1 MRDSLAAVGGELLIA
16 SEPGVGT
23 TVSGTIPLRRAA
35 ERDHPLRMMY
45 RAPGLRFS
53 AGGAWT

>member
-23 TVSGTIPLRRAA
+23 TVSGTIPL
-35 ERDHPLRMMY
+35 
-45 RAPGLRFS
+45 S
-53 AGGAWT
+53 TGG